1 MRWMA
6 FDVNCCYVIDRNRKR
21 RDKPQARVRVACVS
35 ISFSSCGGCLLFIC
49 ALTRVIP
56 DPSSDRY
63 RSWIHATPSR
73 VGRRCATLSHSSHT
87 TPHRH
92 TRLATGH
99 RTRHMR
105 YPHVRTCASRPWS
118 YLRSDAHDTYQGESP
133 LSSQARHCLSPPHP
147 SAADCD
153 SRLIA
158 SRRRSASRRHRHRR
172 TREPSLTSSSR

>member
-1 MRWMA
+1 MDAMDGIRCELL
-6 FDVNCCYVIDRNRKR
+6 FVIDRNRKR
-21 RDKPQARVRVACVS
+21 RDKPQACPCRVCIDFVFELWRVPNFYLRVDTS
-35 ISFSSCGGCLLFIC
+35 YPRSVIRPIPILHGS
-49 ALTRVIP
+49 TR
-56 DPSSDRY
+56 RR
-63 RSWIHATPSR
+63 RSR
-73 VGRRCATLSHSSHT
+73 LGRRCDASHSSHD
-87 TPHRH
+87 

-99 RTRHMR
+99 RTRHIR